1 MWPDD
6 LDPLVSMQ
14 VYTGDLG
21 YDSGEPQSVYALDT
35 DRATQVLKPDGQA
48 YRVDLRL
55 GETETLPDGL
65 GTVSFEGV
73 EPWVR
78 IQISQSPGKLVALA
92 GVVLALIGLLG
103 SLFIRPRRI
112 WVRARRE
119 EGVTMVEVAAL
130 DRSGGGDVGE
140 VLASVVSEL
149 RGTPDHTHDLDP
161 HDPGAPGAPS
171 DPTEEHDQRR

>member
-1 MWPDD
+1 
-6 LDPLVSMQ
+6 MQ

-21 YDSGEPQSVYALDT
+21 YDDGRPQSVYLLET
-35 DRATQVLKPDGQA
+35 ERADQVLKADGQP
-48 YRVDLRL
+48 YRLDLRM
-55 GETETLPDGL
+55 GETATLPDGL

-78 IQISQSPGKLVALA
+78 IQISQSPGKLIALG

-103 SLFIRPRRI
+103 SLFIRPRRL

-119 EGVTMVEVAAL
+119 SGVTMVEVAAL

-140 VLASVVSEL
+140 VLASVVAEL
-149 RGTPDHTHDLDP
+149 RGSVTSRPEPDPSPTPN
-161 HDPGAPGAPS
+161 
-171 DPTEEHDQRR
+171 EEHDERP